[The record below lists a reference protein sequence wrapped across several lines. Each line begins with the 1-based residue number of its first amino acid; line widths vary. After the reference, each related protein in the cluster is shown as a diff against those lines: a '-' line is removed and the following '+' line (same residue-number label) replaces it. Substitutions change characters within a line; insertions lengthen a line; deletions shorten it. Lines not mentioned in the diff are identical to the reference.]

1 MHKIPHEPTRSLNE
15 EIAAALEKCA
25 NNLSIA
31 ELSRVTGVRI
41 ELLRRFINR
50 RAQTIRAETWDKIYP
65 VLRPYLEGPEP
76 VVEPPPRIGD
86 AYRRHQ
92 DLVAMG
98 SNQKVLLDEFAAL
111 GDAERKR
118 FAEELA
124 AAGATGE
131 PTRFVSL
138 TKEENSVMGLF
149 LSLPADRQEA
159 VVLKLSEVATAA
171 LRRRRAEMF

>member
-1 MHKIPHEPTRSLNE
+1 MHKIPHEPTHNLND
-15 EIAAALEKCA
+15 EIASALEKCA
-25 NNLSIA
+25 NNLSIT
-31 ELSRVTGVRI
+31 ELSRRTGVRI

-50 RAQTIRAETWDKIYP
+50 QAQTIRAETWDKIYP

-76 VVEPPPRIGD
+76 VVEPPPRIGP

-92 DLVAMG
+92 DLVAMV
-98 SNQKVLLDEFAAL
+98 SNQKVLLDEFAIL

-124 AAGATGE
+124 AAGAVGE
-131 PTRFVSL
+131 PTNFVSL
-138 TKEENSVMGLF
+138 TREENRVMGLF
-149 LSLPADRQEA
+149 LSLPPEKQEEA
-159 VVLKLSEVATAA
+159 VLKLSEVAVAV